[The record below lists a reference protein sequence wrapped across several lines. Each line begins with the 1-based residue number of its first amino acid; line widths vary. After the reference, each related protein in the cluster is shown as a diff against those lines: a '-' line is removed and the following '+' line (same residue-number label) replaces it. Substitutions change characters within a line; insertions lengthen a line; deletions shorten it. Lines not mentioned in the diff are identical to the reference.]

1 MNEKYK
7 CDYRDSIDYYDNYEF
22 FNSWDKK
29 NTITKLIDFDFELSL
44 SQKEVSKQLDNFDIK
59 DIENY
64 LRKKKLEKLNTK

>member
-44 SQKEVSKQLDNFDIK
+44 SQKEV
-59 DIENY
+59 
-64 LRKKKLEKLNTK
+64 

>member
-1 MNEKYK
+1 MYEKYK
-7 CDYRDSIDYYDNYEF
+7 YCDIYEI
-22 FNSWDKK
+22 FNTWDK
-29 NTITKLIDFDFELSL
+29 NTITKLKYFELPL